1 MVRVFA
7 NVLQIIMLAT
17 CADALLAVESTL
29 QLSSLGIG
37 IDGTQ
42 EYGFVLVH
50 AGICEQ
56 ESRIIVGYG

>member
-1 MVRVFA
+1 
-7 NVLQIIMLAT
+7 MLAT

-42 EYGFVLVH
+42 EYGFVL
-50 AGICEQ
+50 I
-56 ESRIIVGYG
+56 